1 MIIITNKKTSNIFFL
16 LSNFPPRLPLS
27 TSRGA
32 NKISWDIIVSCSKLD
47 KKIEKEKITFQLRK
61 LLSRKGCTGNFSPGK
76 RCIPKMLGAPRFA
89 SANSRKMIMAEIS
102 SLLLVREF
110 EFTAERKREFR
121 VFIHNFNEST
131 SNNEHLF
138 PLNLR
143 NKFREIT
150 LKSWELSSAFYCYSH
165 NLVALRIIAK
175 FL

>member
-1 MIIITNKKTSNIFFL
+1 MIIITNKTSNIFFL

-47 KKIEKEKITFQLRK
+47 KKIEKEKITFQL
-61 LLSRKGCTGNFSPGK
+61 RKGCTGNFSPGK

-121 VFIHNFNEST
+121 VSIHNFNEST